1 MLNMLSLA
9 GKFCAAQR
17 ALVSSVKLG
26 PSQQNFWLTSK
37 LRGER
42 KPPSEDIVKLSQYK
56 FGRLSRNTNVLSRVD
71 LVKGVSEDDDNRDR
85 MKEGEKASPY
95 KSGRDDGG
103 TWSIDKGEYYR

>member
-17 ALVSSVKLG
+17 AFVSSVKLG

-42 KPPSEDIVKLSQYK
+42 KPSSEDILK
-56 FGRLSRNTNVLSRVD
+56 FSEYQFGKLSRNTNVFTQGRLS
-71 LVKGVSEDDDNRDR
+71 
-85 MKEGEKASPY
+85 
-95 KSGRDDGG
+95 
-103 TWSIDKGEYYR
+103 